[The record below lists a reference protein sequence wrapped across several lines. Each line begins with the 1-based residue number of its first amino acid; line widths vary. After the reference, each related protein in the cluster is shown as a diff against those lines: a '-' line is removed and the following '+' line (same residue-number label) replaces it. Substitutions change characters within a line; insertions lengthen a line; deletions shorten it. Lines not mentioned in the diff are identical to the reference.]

1 MILTAQADHSLSYSS
16 HCLKL
21 AIPFMVKYK
30 MPITP
35 LNYALWYC
43 YVSEKNQDLNKELDN
58 IIKKYKTCDHEQAKR
73 LFNKYLSK
81 DDLSLFYQLSTGF
94 NNVVGKVHQDINE
107 ALTYSAEFNQALQE
121 CRETLNKADISQES
135 GFDDV
140 LDCVERL
147 SDESAALQSRAQDF
161 QNQLAMAYSE
171 ITELKQELVRS
182 RSKAEKD
189 PLTGLYNRGKFDEDI
204 TRFCQTNDLA
214 EVAVLTMVDIDH
226 FKQFNDTFGHQKGDQ
241 VLRAVSAKL
250 LKHVSS
256 VGQAYRYGGEE
267 FCFTAQFASISDMTN
282 FTQQLRQAVTK
293 LQIKDP
299 NSNKVLS
306 QVTASFGI
314 AIKAKN
320 SNPEQLIAKA
330 DKALYLAKE
339 HGRNRIEIVEE

>member
-1 MILTAQADHSLSYSS
+1 MILSAQAEHSLSYSS
-16 HCLKL
+16 HCLKQ
-21 AIPFMVKYK
+21 AIPLMVKYK

-35 LNYALWYC
+35 LNYAIWYA
-43 YVSEKNQDLNKELDN
+43 YVSNKTPELNDALDK
-58 IIKKYKTCDHEQAKR
+58 IINEFKTCSHEHAKA
-73 LFNKYLSK
+73 LFNQFLSS
-81 DDLSLFYQLSTGF
+81 DDLALFYQLSGGF
-94 NNVVGKVHQDINE
+94 NDVVGKVHQDINE
-107 ALTYSAEFNQALQE
+107 AINYSTEFNQTLQE
-121 CRETLNKADISQES
+121 CHLKLKNADISQET

-147 SDESAALQSRAQDF
+147 SDESATLQSRAQDF
-161 QNQLAMAYSE
+161 QNQLAQAYAE
-171 ITELKQELVRS
+171 ITDLKQELI
-182 RSKAEKD
+182 RSKDKAQRD
-189 PLTGLYNRGKFDEDI
+189 PLTGLLNRGKFDEDI
-204 TRFCQTNDLA
+204 KRFCKNNELA
-214 EVAVLTMVDIDH
+214 QVSVLTMIDIDH
-226 FKQFNDTFGHQKGDQ
+226 FKSFNDNFGHQKGDQ

-256 VGQAYRYGGEE
+256 IGQVYRYGGEE

-282 FTQQLRQAVTK
+282 FTQLLRQTIAK
-293 LQIKDP
+293 LQIKKP
-299 NSNKVLS
+299 NSDKVLS